1 VMRRDSF
8 WNLWG
13 RQFDGAQGKP
23 VGPPFQITHFTNV
36 RQQISPSYTGAEVG
50 VSAHRLVLT
59 IMEQTGN
66 IWMLDN
72 VDR

>member
-1 VMRRDSF
+1 MSGRRRSTARGKTHRDSIPGDQLRQPQAPAVAAS
-8 WNLWG
+8 WNA
-13 RQFDGAQGKP
+13 D
-23 VGPPFQITHFTNV
+23 I
-36 RQQISPSYTGAEVG
+36 G

-59 IMEQTGN
+59 MTEQTGN